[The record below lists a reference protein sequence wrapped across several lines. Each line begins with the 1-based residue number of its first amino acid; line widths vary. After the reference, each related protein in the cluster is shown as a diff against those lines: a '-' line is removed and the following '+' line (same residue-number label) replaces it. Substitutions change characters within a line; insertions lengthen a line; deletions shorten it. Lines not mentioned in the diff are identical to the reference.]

1 MKILMTGG
9 TGFLG
14 GSLAD
19 HLRGKGHE
27 VTALGSKDAD
37 LTDARSLDRFGEK
50 YDRLYHLAAWTQAGD
65 FCLTHPG
72 EQWLINQAINTTVLS
87 YWHRKQPQAR
97 LIAMGSSCCY
107 AGHSFKEEAF
117 MEGEPTPSLYTYAMT
132 KRMLLQGARALNKQY
147 GLKYLCVV
155 PSTLYG
161 PGYHT
166 DGRQMHF
173 IFDLIRKII
182 RGKEKGEKVVLW
194 GDGRQKR
201 ELIFRDDFVSLL
213 DAAVDK
219 GGDEL
224 LINIGSGEEHSIRD
238 FAAEICAIVGYDAG
252 KIEYDTKKYVGV
264 TSKCLDVA
272 RLRKL
277 VPGRKLTPLRDGLKK
292 TIDWFYAAKAYEPR
306 SRA

>member
-14 GSLAD
+14 GALAA
-19 HLRGKGHE
+19 HLRGQGHD

-37 LTDARSLDRFGEK
+37 LADAASLERFTDR

-65 FCLTHPG
+65 FCLKHPG
-72 EQWLINQAINTTVLS
+72 EQWLVNQAINTTVLS
-87 YWHRKQPQAR
+87 YWQRKQTQAK

-132 KRMLLQGARALNKQY
+132 KRMLYQGLRALRAQY
-147 GLKYLCVV
+147 GLRYACAV

-161 PGYHT
+161 PDYHT

-182 RGKEKGEKVVLW
+182 RGKELGESVVLW

-201 ELIFRDDFVSLL
+201 ELIYRDDFVRLL
-213 DAAVDK
+213 DAAVEK

-224 LINIGSGEEHSIRD
+224 LINIGSGEERSIRD
-238 FAAEICAIVGYDAG
+238 FAGEICALVGYPAE
-252 KIEYDTKKYVGV
+252 KIRYDTTKYVGV

-272 RLRKL
+272 KLRTL
-277 VPGRKLTPLRDGLKK
+277 VPDLGLTPLREGLKK
-292 TIDWFYAAKAYEPR
+292 TIDWFYAAKAYQ
-306 SRA
+306 RA